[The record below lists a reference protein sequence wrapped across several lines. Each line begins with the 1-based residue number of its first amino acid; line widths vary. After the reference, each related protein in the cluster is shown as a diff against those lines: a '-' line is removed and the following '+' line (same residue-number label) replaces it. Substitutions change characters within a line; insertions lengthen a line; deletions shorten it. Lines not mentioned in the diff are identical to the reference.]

1 MVEENHLKLV
11 IFNGWKSFQQ
21 DSLRPPRAENMRGNV
36 KDFNQEQAGN
46 NCWAWD
52 YRVIYS
58 GITADKAL
66 RIRANIS
73 RKEAHNRRIT
83 GKKYSVLSWLETKI
97 VWDPIWIKFTKM
109 IVMWFNL
116 KWLFLLGRGKSW
128 KKKLTKLKNRSRATK
143 CMVPIPDCESV
154 KNESEYR
161 YRNCIYNLK
170 KRLSWE
176 TGGTDLESSSS
187 LRFKYSRWISTGWK

>member
-1 MVEENHLKLV
+1 
-11 IFNGWKSFQQ
+11 
-21 DSLRPPRAENMRGNV
+21 MRGNV

-58 GITADKAL
+58 GIIADKAL

-73 RKEAHNRRIT
+73 RNKAHNRRIT

-116 KWLFLLGRGKSW
+116 KWLLLLGRGKSW
-128 KKKLTKLKNRSRATK
+128 KKFWQ
-143 CMVPIPDCESV
+143 
-154 KNESEYR
+154 
-161 YRNCIYNLK
+161 NLK
-170 KRLSWE
+170 IGQELPNVWFPSQTVKVWKMNRN
-176 TGGTDLESSSS
+176 TDTENAYIIWRRDSAE
-187 LRFKYSRWISTGWK
+187 KHEVQI